1 MKKCC
6 FLLPASLLL
15 MLGMAYAVMAAGEL
29 HGNAKSRIYHNSS
42 CRYYTCRNCTV
53 VFAADQEARAAGFS
67 LRRICGGG

>member
-1 MKKCC
+1 
-6 FLLPASLLL
+6 

-29 HGNAKSRIYHNSS
+29 HGNAKSRIYHNTQRS
-42 CRYYTCRNCTV
+42 TVRNCTV